1 MKTLTTLLAFAIA
14 SLATLGADLT
24 GTWKAEFDT
33 QRRIASISKRR
44 KKSSQLTKELPTEK
58 FYNGGAVRDAKPFQA
73 LKPRQSGAAP
83 GRSKVVSSRMSI
95 KQPSLF

>member
-1 MKTLTTLLAFAIA
+1 MPETGRDCEEKVGRVRH
-14 SLATLGADLT
+14 ATPN
-24 GTWKAEFDT
+24 
-33 QRRIASISKRR
+33 RIN
-44 KKSSQLTKELPTEK
+44 QQTTEK